1 MTEKKTPSEKKDARK
16 AAAPPEAAAPA
27 VQTRRVTVL
36 NRYGIHA
43 RPASLLVKAASRHP
57 CEIYIEKEGLRVNA
71 KSIMGLLT
79 LEGHCGAVM
88 ILTATGPEAEEA
100 LEEMVALFEKK
111 FFED

>member
-1 MTEKKTPSEKKDARK
+1 MSEKQPTTEKKGGK
-16 AAAPPEAAAPA
+16 APAAPA
-27 VQTRRVTVL
+27 GGPLVRRVTVL

-57 CEIYIEKEGLRVNA
+57 CDIFIEKEGLRVNA

-88 ILTATGPEAEEA
+88 ILTADGPEAAEA
-100 LEEMVALFEKK
+100 LDEMVDLFEKK

>member
-1 MTEKKTPSEKKDARK
+1 MTEKKPTSKTP
-16 AAAPPEAAAPA
+16 AAADAPL
-27 VQTRRVTVL
+27 VRRVTVL

-88 ILTATGPEAEEA
+88 ILTASGPEAEDA
-100 LEEMVALFEKK
+100 LDEMVELFEKK